1 MTFYIT
7 LERTKKFYYWF
18 SGVTPAK
25 GHHCIKVVLWLMHKC
40 KVSRYRSSNESIDTT
55 EVIRHAY
62 IKYISLGKERLTSK
76 VNNTFFRVLPY

>member
-1 MTFYIT
+1 MNDV
-7 LERTKKFYYWF
+7 LHNVRTYKKVLSLVFW
-18 SGVTPAK
+18 SDIKRTSL
-25 GHHCIKVVLWLMHKC
+25 CKVVLWLMHKC
-40 KVSRYRSSNESIDTT
+40 KVSRYTSSNESIDTT